1 MTGHDPLP
9 VGSVAVVGPGR
20 VGTVLAAALGRAGHR
35 IVAVAGGGPAARE
48 RFAGRFPDT
57 PAGGLEVCAGADLV
71 LISTPDDAV
80 PAVARELAA
89 RDLVPAGQRVV
100 HVAGSLGL
108 QPLRPVALAGGRVAA
123 CHPAQ
128 TVPDAAADPS
138 VLTGAAWAVTA
149 AAPDRRWARA
159 LVERVGG
166 VPHDVDD
173 GRRVLYHAGLVVASN
188 AVAAALS
195 VARQLLSAARIDDP
209 VPFLAPL
216 VAASVDNTL
225 HGGAGA
231 ITGPVRRGDVGTLRR
246 HLAAL
251 DGDAP
256 HLAAAY
262 RALNQVV
269 LGQVRAVLE
278 RQQAEAVA
286 AALQPTPEARS

>member
-1 MTGHDPLP
+1 M
-9 VGSVAVVGPGR
+9 GSVAVVGPGR
-20 VGTVLAAALGRAGHR
+20 VGTVLAAALEHAGHR
-35 IVAVAGGGPAARE
+35 IVAVAGGGPASQA
-48 RFAGRFPDT
+48 RFADRFPGMLV
-57 PAGGLEVCAGADLV
+57 GGLEVCVGADLV
-71 LISTPDDAV
+71 VITTPDDAV
-80 PAVARELAA
+80 PAVARDLAA

-138 VLTGAAWAVTA
+138 ILTGAAWAVTA
-149 AAPDRRWARA
+149 AAPDRRWAHE
-159 LVERVGG
+159 LVERMGG
-166 VPHDVDD
+166 VAHDVDD
-173 GRRVLYHAGLVVASN
+173 GRRVLYHAGLVIASN
-188 AVAAALS
+188 AVAAAVS

-209 VPFLAPL
+209 EPFLAPL
-216 VAASVDNTL
+216 VARSVDNSL
-225 HGGAGA
+225 RVGARA
-231 ITGPVRRGDVGTLRR
+231 ITGPVRRGDAGTLRR

-262 RALNQVV
+262 RSLNQVV
-269 LGQVRAVLE
+269 LGQVRAVLQ

-286 AALQPTPEARS
+286 AALAPTSEGRS